1 MSFPGTP
8 APICSQ
14 EEGKGFAR
22 LGCSKLYRTQ
32 PGSCKTACSHHLQE
46 TSFCKSPYKFIVL
59 SPRNGLKCKP
69 GEGRQEW
76 TDSSISI
83 FHFCRLSCSCCT
95 NLPSAKG
102 ETFHCCGFPSF
113 SSTSPCLLWFFF
125 TYWNNLRET
134 HPGIK
139 KPGGT
144 ITAIPRA
151 SWLLSSP
158 QASEKIRVSQHKS
171 WARLWGADTGARFQL
186 KLIQAR

>member
-1 MSFPGTP
+1 MPFPGTP

-22 LGCSKLYRTQ
+22 LGSSKLYRIQ
-32 PGSCKTACSHHLQE
+32 PGSCKMARSHHLQE
-46 TSFCKSPYKFIVL
+46 TSFCKSL
-59 SPRNGLKCKP
+59 
-69 GEGRQEW
+69 
-76 TDSSISI
+76 
-83 FHFCRLSCSCCT
+83 T
-95 NLPSAKG
+95 NLLSFLLGMASNASQGKADRSEQTAPS
-102 ETFHCCGFPSF
+102 PSF
-113 SSTSPCLLWFFF
+113 ISPGWAARAAPLCQGRNLPLLWLPFLLFHITLPSLIFFL

-171 WARLWGADTGARFQL
+171 WARLCGADTGARFQL